1 MKILLTGNATVILD
15 KFQYVAKSSDL
26 LQDGAS
32 LSRDLGLKFNRQV
45 TSIIKSSDI
54 TPNTRRR
61 ITPMNLNH
69 LNYLSQLYFQNPKYR
84 AHTLKKYAENTPSH
98 MLNFTHI
105 LKVITDISI
114 GDGDLLVGFDITLLL
129 PISWL

>member
-32 LSRDLGLKFNRQV
+32 LSRDLSLKFNRQV